1 MKSIWS
7 NGWFFIP
14 VLMFF
19 NAGLALAFFTPY
31 GDEILLLNGFRFEPF
46 NSIFRF
52 MTMLGEIHAFV
63 VAGVLALFWR
73 FRYTLLIALSGLVT
87 IPVVYVIKDAFGA
100 DRPITFFRNRG
111 LADFVVTVPGVELN
125 MGQTS
130 FPSGHTMAAFAL
142 FTMLTLITTDSNRR
156 WGLVFA
162 VLAVLVGV
170 SRVFLVQ
177 HFLADILAGALLGI
191 IVSCLIWQLQRAPF
205 FQQMKW
211 LDGRL
216 MGQ

>member
-1 MKSIWS
+1 MKHIWS

-14 VLMFF
+14 VLLFF
-19 NAGLALAFFTPY
+19 NAGLALAFVTPY
-31 GDEILLLNGFRFEPF
+31 GDEILLLNGLRYEPF

-52 MTMLGEIHAFV
+52 MTMLGEVQAFV
-63 VAGVLALFWR
+63 VAGLLALFWR
-73 FRYTLLIALSGLVT
+73 FRFTMLIALSGLTT
-87 IPVVYVIKDAFGA
+87 IPVVYFIKEAFGA

-111 LADFVVTVPGVELN
+111 LADFVVTVPDVELN

-142 FTMLTLITTDSNRR
+142 FTMLTLISIDSNRR
-156 WGLVFA
+156 WGLLFA

-191 IVSCLIWQLQRAPF
+191 AVSCLIWQINRWPF

-211 LDGRL
+211 LDDRL